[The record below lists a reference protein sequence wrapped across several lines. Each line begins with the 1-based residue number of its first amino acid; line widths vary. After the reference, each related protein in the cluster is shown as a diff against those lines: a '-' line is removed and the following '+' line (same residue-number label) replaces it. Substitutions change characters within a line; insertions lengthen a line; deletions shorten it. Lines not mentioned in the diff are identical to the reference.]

1 MTFFFLP
8 LFFFI
13 FNVNV
18 FIFQVLQYSGLEGEH
33 IFLQVDDHILK
44 HSSNLNSINS
54 LISCGE
60 IPNLYSSTELD
71 SLVKALENQY
81 RGESFEGNL
90 SEYFFKSLY
99 LTPENRSVLKD
110 IRFPTNGSLKCLSPK
125 PMAFNKVVREIF
137 HPKF

>member
-1 MTFFFLP
+1 M
-8 LFFFI
+8 
-13 FNVNV
+13 
-18 FIFQVLQYSGLEGEH
+18 LQYSGLEGEH

-44 HSSNLNSINS
+44 KSSNLNSINS

-60 IPNLYSSTELD
+60 IPNLYTTTELD

-99 LTPENRSVLKD
+99 LTPELTSVLKGID
-110 IRFPTNGSLKCLSPK
+110 FPANSSLKCLPPE
-125 PMAFNKVVREIF
+125 PMTFNSIGCKLLCTYRPRLMLWYLF
-137 HPKF
+137 